1 MTASILAQPKPIV
14 EIVQDGARFHWK
26 VARPGGQ
33 LDTTSTETFPT
44 ALAAAEVAY
53 TVAGCNRW
61 AIRLTDWLRDS
72 LFAGWQ
78 MEGMRLYNA
87 GQPLTAC
94 TNSHMAQGWQAARS
108 ASQGIAVFGWPVAVD
123 VMAEVA

>member
-1 MTASILAQPKPIV
+1 MTSQILAQSVPVV
-14 EIVQDGARFHWK
+14 EITQDGSRFHWT
-26 VARPGGQ
+26 VARPGGS
-33 LDTTSTETFPT
+33 LNTTSSESFPT
-44 ALAAAEVAY
+44 ALAAAEVAV
-53 TVAGCNRW
+53 TVARCNRW
-61 AIRLTDWLRDS
+61 AIRLADWLRDS

-94 TNSHMAQGWQAARS
+94 TNSHMEQGWQAARS